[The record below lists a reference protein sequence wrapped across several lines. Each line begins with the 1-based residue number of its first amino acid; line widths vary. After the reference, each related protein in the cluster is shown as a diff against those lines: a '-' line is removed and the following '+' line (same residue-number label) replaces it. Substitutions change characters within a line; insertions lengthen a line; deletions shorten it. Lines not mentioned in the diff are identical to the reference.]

1 MRAEESRRQVTE
13 FSKRMLYDR
22 LTSGTSGNISKIDEE
37 SGLIAITPSGVEYD
51 ILTPEMITLVDQ
63 SGEVVEGA
71 FEPSTELLMHL
82 HIYRNRPDVRGIVHT
97 HSMYAMTLSV
107 LRREIPVMH
116 YMVLALGGPVP
127 LAEYAV
133 FGSQQLAENVVR
145 ALGTNNKAVLLSN
158 HGAVTVGGSL
168 EEAYR
173 NALLLEHMAELYWRT
188 LVVEEPRLLTKTEI
202 EEATAKLADYGVAR
216 LRTSS

>member
-13 FSKRMLYDR
+13 FSKRMLHDR
-22 LTSGTSGNISKIDEE
+22 LTSGTSGNISKIDEQ
-37 SGLIAITPSGVEYD
+37 SGLIAITPSGVDYE
-51 ILTPEMITLVDQ
+51 ILTPEMIILVDQ
-63 SGEVVEGA
+63 NGEIAEGK
-71 FEPSTELLMHL
+71 FEPSTEMPMHL
-82 HIYRNRPDVRGIVHT
+82 HIYRNRPDVRAIVHT
-97 HSMYAMTLSV
+97 HSMYATTLSV
-107 LRREIPVMH
+107 LRRKIPVMH
-116 YMVLALGGPVP
+116 YMVLPLGGPVP

-202 EEATAKLADYGVAR
+202 EEAKAKLADYGVAR